1 MTVFYDATLEKE
13 NSMFD
18 QVFPFYF

>member
-1 MTVFYDATLEKE
+1 MIYSTKHDKEKE